1 MICAL
6 FGNRDCPYLKEEALE
21 DLICNLIQKRGVTC
35 FYVGNHGE
43 FDRKSA
49 QVLKKVSKQFD
60 WVRYYV
66 VLAYHPA
73 DSVFTKEQPT
83 ILADGVETV
92 PPKFR
97 IIYRNKW
104 MIQQA
109 QVVVCYLHDITGNTR
124 NLAEYAQRKGKEI
137 VFID

>member
-43 FDRKSA
+43 FDRRA
-49 QVLKKVSKQFD
+49 ALALKKVSKQFD

-66 VLAYHPA
+66 VLAYYPT
-73 DSVFTKEQPT
+73 DSHLAKDHPT

-109 QVVVCYLHDITGNTR
+109 QVVACYLHDITGNTR
-124 NLAEYAQRKGKEI
+124 NLAEYAQRKRKNR
-137 VFID
+137 VY